1 MNTIPETIPTA
12 FGPETAFVLSL
23 RPTDRHEPSP
33 RTEFPVHIESERSH
47 YPIREWRGIPD
58 SALND

>member
-12 FGPETAFVLSL
+12 FAPETAFVLSL
-23 RPTDRHEPSP
+23 RPADGQETLQEKLSP
-33 RTEFPVHIESERSH
+33 EFAIQSPTYVNLER
-47 YPIREWRGIPD
+47 RGIPD